1 MKITR
6 RHGLTITAA
15 AMPAALLAA
24 CGTVTSKT
32 MAGVTTVTIN
42 VAKVDAYAQAFE
54 NAGNTIL
61 SVPGVTGL
69 LGPYAIVASDVT
81 AIVGT
86 DIAAF
91 DKAAGGKTVLTFDAT
106 SVPASVNSVLADG
119 QKLLTT
125 FRAGLPQ
132 TAVVGAL
139 AAYLNALATV
149 VSLFEAM
156 IGAPP
161 ASATKDFT
169 PMPEGVALAILGV
182 QP

>member
-6 RHGLTITAA
+6 RHGLTMTAA

-24 CGTVTSKT
+24 CGAVTTTTTS
-32 MAGVTTVTIN
+32 GITTVTVN
-42 VAKVDAYAQAFE
+42 VAKVDAYAQAFQ

-61 SVPGVTGL
+61 GMPGVAGL
-69 LGPYAIVASDVT
+69 LGPYATVASNVT
-81 AIVGT
+81 AIVTT

-125 FRAGLPQ
+125 LRAGLPQ
-132 TAVVGAL
+132 TAIVGSL
-139 AAYLNALATV
+139 GTYLNALATV

-161 ASATKDFT
+161 AAATRGIT
-169 PMPEGVALAILGV
+169 PMPEGVALTILGV
-182 QP
+182 Q